1 MAKINKMALV
11 PIALAVAL
19 LAQTALALALA
30 G

>member
-1 MAKINKMALV
+1 MAKFNKIALV
-11 PIALAVAL
+11 PIALAATL